1 MTNNQTAA
9 LSEKLFSIVV
19 KRNIHEAHKYY
30 NDDYSRKLFY
40 EIAMKFKKL
49 AKSRKHIPIIII
61 FPQLMD
67 LKLKSTTQIY
77 QNFFRD
83 MSKDIHIID
92 LTSFLLK
99 KNLKTIYTNDKYG
112 GHLSKYGNKI
122 VSKIIF
128 SEIKN
133 KHIRTL

>member
-1 MTNNQTAA
+1 
-9 LSEKLFSIVV
+9 
-19 KRNIHEAHKYY
+19 
-30 NDDYSRKLFY
+30 
-40 EIAMKFKKL
+40 MKFKKL

-99 KNLKTIYTNDKYG
+99 KNLKTISNFYV
-112 GHLSKYGNKI
+112 LL
-122 VSKIIF
+122 V
-128 SEIKN
+128 
-133 KHIRTL
+133 L